1 MTEEK
6 KKQYQTFDVY
16 NHETGE
22 SFQIYTA
29 EMFVN
34 WLNANDDI
42 YSFTV
47 RDDGY
52 KRAET
57 EMLEHWGER
66 CPDFDGACIACHAWK
81 HFDETGEIAK

>member
-1 MTEEK
+1 MTEEN

-22 SFQIYTA
+22 SFQIVTI

-34 WLNANDDI
+34 WLNDNDDI

-47 RDDGY
+47 REE
-52 KRAET
+52 K
-57 EMLEHWGER
+57 
-66 CPDFDGACIACHAWK
+66 
-81 HFDETGEIAK
+81 